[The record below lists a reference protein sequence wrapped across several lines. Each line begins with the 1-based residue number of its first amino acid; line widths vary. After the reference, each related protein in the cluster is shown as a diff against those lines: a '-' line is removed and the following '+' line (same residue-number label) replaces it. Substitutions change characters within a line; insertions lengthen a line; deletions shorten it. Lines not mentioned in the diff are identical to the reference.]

1 MDDAVEGGA
10 MAKLEED
17 RPLPSAGS
25 THTQLRRMHHIAY
38 VVKDQERTRRF
49 YEDVVGLPLLAA
61 WAEIGEISAFP
72 GRKVEF
78 CHTFFGLG
86 DGAALAF
93 FAFADDDV
101 YEAIKLTPRNGFTH
115 AAIAVSREAQQ
126 QVKARLEAAGHSTRC
141 IDHGYCH
148 SLYVDDPDQMVL
160 EFTADPDDASETA
173 AWQSETAHAT
183 LSRWVGGDRST
194 NNELRH
200 R

>member
-1 MDDAVEGGA
+1 VTTR
-10 MAKLEED
+10 EED
-17 RPLPSAGS
+17 RPLPSSGS
-25 THTQLRRMHHIAY
+25 TDAHLRRMHHLAY
-38 VVKDQERTRRF
+38 VVKDQERTRHF

-61 WAEIGEISAFP
+61 WAEVGEISPFP

-101 YEAIKLTPRNGFTH
+101 YEAVKLNPRNGFTH

-126 QVKARLEAAGHSTRC
+126 QVKARLEAAGHPTRY
-141 IDHGYCH
+141 IDHGYCQ

-160 EFTADPDDASETA
+160 EFTADPDDASEIA
-173 AWQSETAHAT
+173 AWQAETAHVT
-183 LSRWVGGDRST
+183 LSRWVGGDRTT
-194 NNELRH
+194 NNDLRH